1 MKFAFSKWNILY
13 AQIKSILNNDNSL
26 SQKEE
31 KCLPQ
36 FCWEVPQNILDEDKT
51 FQHYSL
57 KNENKNAV

>member
-1 MKFAFSKWNILY
+1 MKFAYSKWNMLY

-26 SQKEE
+26 YQKEE

-36 FCWEVPQNILDEDKT
+36 FCWEFLQNIPDKDKT

-57 KNENKNAV
+57 QNENKNAV